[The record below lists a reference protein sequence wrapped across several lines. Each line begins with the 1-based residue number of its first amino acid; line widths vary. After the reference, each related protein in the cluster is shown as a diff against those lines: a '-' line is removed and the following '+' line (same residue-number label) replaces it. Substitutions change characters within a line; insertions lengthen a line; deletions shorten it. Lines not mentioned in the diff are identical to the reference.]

1 MTVFELA
8 ELDLSYSPL
17 FAGLGPAPY
26 CCKQSDQ
33 GSVKTCLHSRDR
45 SLSSIIEVDIMI
57 RIKRV
62 HDPHEPDDGSRFLVD
77 RLWPRGMKKENLQM
91 DGWLKDVAPSDE
103 LRRWFGHD
111 PAKWKEFCRRY
122 DAELKANG
130 EAWRTL
136 LNRAQKQDITL
147 LYSAHDKEHNNA
159 VALRSFLE
167 AQLYDGH

>member
-1 MTVFELA
+1 
-8 ELDLSYSPL
+8 
-17 FAGLGPAPY
+17 
-26 CCKQSDQ
+26 
-33 GSVKTCLHSRDR
+33 
-45 SLSSIIEVDIMI
+45 MI

-62 HDPHEPDDGSRFLVD
+62 YEPCEPDDEPCFFVD
-77 RLWPRGMKKENLQM
+77 RLWPRGKKKENLQM

-122 DAELKANG
+122 DAELKANV

-167 AQLYDGH
+167 AQLNDGH